1 MLITVVV
8 LVQVQVLVLLLIM
21 RYKMVEKSVPGAGMR
36 GINKCPHCPI

>member
-8 LVQVQVLVLLLIM
+8 LVQVLVLLLIM

-36 GINKCPHCPI
+36 GINKCPHRPI